1 MLKNIEAIP
10 EIQEAHI
17 IYGAYDIIAKLET
30 ETMQDLKE
38 IISWKIRGQDKV
50 RLILTMIGI

>member
-50 RLILTMIGI
+50 RLILTMIVI